1 MEVREGIIMAHSS
14 GGGSYG
20 GGCHGGYRG
29 GGNASGSNVY
39 IIRANMYK
47 GAKRYSYVDKKG
59 VKKYF
64 YCQGNLDNYSTAD
77 LKLSFVVCIIFIL
90 AMLFYPDMK
99 PNFFRAQK
107 LSNPCSEIVIED
119 RLNVIEDSQQLLEEL
134 TVFYEKTGV
143 TPGVVTVAE
152 SDWSEQYNNLEDY
165 AMDQYYALYE
175 DEVHWLIVYS
185 ASLDEEGK
193 PRSIFWSFEGI
204 IGDDT
209 GDSISLP
216 LCERLTRKIYNNLR
230 YKENPGEAI
239 GDGFQNLLKHRW
251 PGITLGTFV
260 PQSINDMM
268 VFVTAIMVFGPL
280 LFLYEYYNIK
290 IKYRNAV
297 LDEERPE
304 MQPAD
309 LS

>member
-1 MEVREGIIMAHSS
+1 MAHSS
-14 GGGSYG
+14 GGGSSG

-59 VKKYF
+59 IKKYF
-64 YCQGNLDNYSTAD
+64 YCQGDLDNYSTSD
-77 LKLSFVVCIIFIL
+77 LKLSFVVCLIFIL

-99 PNFFRAQK
+99 PDFFRAQK

-119 RLNVIEDSQQLLEEL
+119 RLNVIEDSQQLLEDL

-143 TPGVVTVAE
+143 TPGVVTVAD

-193 PRSIFWSFEGI
+193 PIFWDWSFEGI

-209 GDSISLP
+209 GDSISLL
-216 LCERLTRKIYNNLR
+216 LCERLTRRIYKNLR
-230 YKENPGEAI
+230 NKENPGEAI
-239 GDGFQNLLKHRW
+239 GEGFQNLLKHRR
-251 PGITLGTFV
+251 PGITLGTIV
-260 PQSINDMM
+260 PQGLNDMM
-268 VFVTAIMVFGPL
+268 
-280 LFLYEYYNIK
+280 LFLTAAMLLSPLVFLHEYYMINV
-290 IKYRNAV
+290 KYGNAV
-297 LDEERPE
+297 LDEEKAE
-304 MQPAD
+304 EEF
-309 LS
+309 S